1 MRLVLLAAT
10 VRATSAA
17 LALPSV
23 LTTRGHNATAYVVA
37 AAPGGC
43 GAAPHLRVACGK
55 PRRVFAEELPAA
67 VLITRCAFSK
77 VDQLRVKLNMA
88 SCYNHLGR
96 EEESLAIKRE
106 AYAAFTASS
115 KVSANHRLSAAVN
128 LASALIDS
136 SVTRNLDEALPFL
149 LARIPEAQQSLGKD
163 HDTTFKLQRMYAQ
176 CCHGKGDLTEC
187 VATLEDLERR
197 QRRVLGPNHPQTKA
211 TEKYGAS
218 VCALIR
224 KLSLSIRDA

>member
-10 VRATSAA
+10 VRATAAA

-77 VDQLRVKLNMA
+77 A
-88 SCYNHLGR
+88 SCR
-96 EEESLAIKRE
+96 CP
-106 AYAAFTASS
+106 
-115 KVSANHRLSAAVN
+115 
-128 LASALIDS
+128 D
-136 SVTRNLDEALPFL
+136 
-149 LARIPEAQQSLGKD
+149 
-163 HDTTFKLQRMYAQ
+163 QRMNAQ

-224 KLSLSIRDA
+224 KLSLSIRYA

>member
-1 MRLVLLAAT
+1 MASPATPSMRLVLLAAT

-77 VDQLRVKLNMA
+77 A
-88 SCYNHLGR
+88 SCRCPDGGARACSAKWVPDHERQVLHRFQILGR
-96 EEESLAIKRE
+96 
-106 AYAAFTASS
+106 
-115 KVSANHRLSAAVN
+115 H
-128 LASALIDS
+128 
-136 SVTRNLDEALPFL
+136 
-149 LARIPEAQQSLGKD
+149 LARRPCAPGDPRCAAIAGFIEEVGGVAPPSPAALRERVCGVITENYEAFGPRAPPIPGCGPEPAPRS
-163 HDTTFKLQRMYAQ
+163 
-176 CCHGKGDLTEC
+176 
-187 VATLEDLERR
+187 RR
-197 QRRVLGPNHPQTKA
+197 TKSFRVPRSTNMQRRNYAVPVVQRVVPREQVWA
-211 TEKYGAS
+211 
-218 VCALIR
+218 
-224 KLSLSIRDA
+224 

>member
-23 LTTRGHNATAYVVA
+23 LTTHGHNATAYVVA

-77 VDQLRVKLNMA
+77 A
-88 SCYNHLGR
+88 SCRWRG
-96 EEESLAIKRE
+96 
-106 AYAAFTASS
+106 T
-115 KVSANHRLSAAVN
+115 
-128 LASALIDS
+128 
-136 SVTRNLDEALPFL
+136 
-149 LARIPEAQQSLGKD
+149 
-163 HDTTFKLQRMYAQ
+163 
-176 CCHGKGDLTEC
+176 
-187 VATLEDLERR
+187 
-197 QRRVLGPNHPQTKA
+197 
-211 TEKYGAS
+211 
-218 VCALIR
+218 
-224 KLSLSIRDA
+224 

>member
-10 VRATSAA
+10 LRATSAA

-77 VDQLRVKLNMA
+77 A
-88 SCYNHLGR
+88 SCRCPDGGARACSASKTHALNTSSR
-96 EEESLAIKRE
+96 CPCARTSLAR
-106 AYAAFTASS
+106 Y
-115 KVSANHRLSAAVN
+115 
-128 LASALIDS
+128 
-136 SVTRNLDEALPFL
+136 
-149 LARIPEAQQSLGKD
+149 
-163 HDTTFKLQRMYAQ
+163 
-176 CCHGKGDLTEC
+176 
-187 VATLEDLERR
+187 
-197 QRRVLGPNHPQTKA
+197 
-211 TEKYGAS
+211 
-218 VCALIR
+218 
-224 KLSLSIRDA
+224 

>member
-1 MRLVLLAAT
+1 MAMNVLGNGLYCANHYEDALS
-10 VRATSAA
+10 VREAEF
-17 LALPSV
+17 
-23 LTTRGHNATAYVVA
+23 AYE
-37 AAPGGC
+37 
-43 GAAPHLRVACGK
+43 
-55 PRRVFAEELPAA
+55 RRMGRTL
-67 VLITRCAFSK
+67 